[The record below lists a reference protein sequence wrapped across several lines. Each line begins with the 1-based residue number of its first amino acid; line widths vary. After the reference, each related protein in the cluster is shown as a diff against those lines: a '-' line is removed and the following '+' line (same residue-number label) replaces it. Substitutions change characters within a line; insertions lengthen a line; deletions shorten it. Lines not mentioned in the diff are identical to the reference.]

1 MWKSKTRISFQGT
14 IVNTNHNANINP
26 FYWKTIHKRTQT
38 HSVKLSPKNHLLASN
53 LTLSSTN
60 NATNMTTDEIRPK
73 MIWPQSPKSPTDQ
86 QKLTSTSVLSAL
98 SKYWRET
105 LKTNGCPLQMLCR
118 GLSPPTATLAPVSP
132 CGDDAQRT

>member
-1 MWKSKTRISFQGT
+1 MEVKDKNQFSRNYSEYKSQCQHQPLLLE
-14 IVNTNHNANINP
+14 NYPQAHAN
-26 FYWKTIHKRTQT
+26 
-38 HSVKLSPKNHLLASN
+38 SLSQIIPQNHLIASN

-60 NATNMTTDEIRPK
+60 NATNRTTDEIRPK

-98 SKYWRET
+98 SRYWRET